1 MPRSVLV
8 PVAKP
13 PVRCEQPALVGEIAG
28 AGPVAEAGIV
38 QVEMDVGRPDT
49 VAARCFGTKLGR
61 NCDLVDFLRGR
72 DEVRDNIFHK
82 PLGEPDNACVHP
94 LRMGEISRV
103 VHLAY
108 KILVRGEAAGWAY
121 LVITVLADFDFCFI
135 NIFVCDIR
143 FDFN

>member
-1 MPRSVLV
+1 MSHTKIFMKQKSKSANTVITRY
-8 PVAKP
+8 A
-13 PVRCEQPALVGEIAG
+13 QPAIAG

-94 LRMGEISRV
+94 LRMNVISP
-103 VHLAY
+103 A
-108 KILVRGEAAGWAY
+108 KSTEPFFIG
-121 LVITVLADFDFCFI
+121 TVLFYHPNFSQTQNAAS
-135 NIFVCDIR
+135 R
-143 FDFN
+143 PPPTPL